1 MSGAGNKMASVR
13 RARSE
18 SETQLPVRACM
29 ISILVVEDDL
39 DVGLL
44 LEHILMAAGY
54 SVDRA
59 STASDSRGLIASKD
73 YDLVLAD
80 GVLPDGTGIEIADQA
95 KARGMKALIITAYA
109 LPLAQVGVL
118 GRHDY
123 VLKPIRPGALVTIV
137 ADYLRRPQK

>member
-1 MSGAGNKMASVR
+1 
-13 RARSE
+13 
-18 SETQLPVRACM
+18 M

-39 DVGLL
+39 DVGVLF
-44 LEHILMAAGY
+44 EHILVSAGY

-59 STASDSRGLIASKD
+59 STASDSRGLIESKD

-95 KARGMKALIITAYA
+95 KARGMKALIVTGYA
-109 LPLAQVGVL
+109 LQLAQVGVL

-123 VLKPIRPGALVTIV
+123 VLKPIRPGALINIV
-137 ADYLRRPQK
+137 AGYVGRPMT

>member
-1 MSGAGNKMASVR
+1 
-13 RARSE
+13 
-18 SETQLPVRACM
+18 M

-44 LEHILMAAGY
+44 LEHILMSAGY

-59 STASDSRGLIASKD
+59 STASDSRGLIASKA

-95 KARGMKALIITAYA
+95 KARGMKALIITARMA
-109 LPLAQVGVL
+109 
-118 GRHDY
+118 
-123 VLKPIRPGALVTIV
+123 RPHSTKNVTKES
-137 ADYLRRPQK
+137 RSCST